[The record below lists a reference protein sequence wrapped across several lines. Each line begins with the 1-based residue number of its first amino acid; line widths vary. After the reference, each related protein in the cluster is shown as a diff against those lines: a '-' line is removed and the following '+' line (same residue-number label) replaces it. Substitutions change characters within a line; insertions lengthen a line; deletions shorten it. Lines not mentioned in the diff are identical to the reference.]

1 MEIYRLVYVLGILHA
16 KCGSSVVQA
25 LFSLYSVFSESL
37 QRALFVFKEEYANFV
52 KMYATF
58 NIRVNKYKH

>member
-1 MEIYRLVYVLGILHA
+1 MEIYRLVY
-16 KCGSSVVQA
+16 CMRSVVA
-25 LFSLYSVFSESL
+25 VLFKHSFLYTMFIKSL
-37 QRALFVFKEEYANFV
+37 QRPLFVFKEEYANFV